1 MGDHCRVLH
10 VDDDL
15 NALAITKDI
24 LEIEGNLSVESASSV
39 DEALKK
45 LAVQSYD
52 VIVSDYEMPYKSGLD
67 FLAELRKRV
76 EQPPP
81 FIVFTGKGREEVA
94 VKALNL
100 GAFRYINKHGDP
112 EMVYKELSSS
122 IKQAYEYVTTQRK
135 LLISENQFRQ
145 LFSRMPSGVA
155 VYESVDGGED
165 FVFVDINEAAERIEK
180 VHKAEVIGKKVTE
193 VFPGV
198 VALGLFKVFQEV
210 WLTGKAMYHPASVYS
225 NGRFLESWRE
235 NWVYKLPDGKI
246 VAIYNDITER
256 KNAEILLKK
265 NEARY
270 RDLADSLPEV
280 VFELDAQGNITY
292 VNKRGFELTAYTK
305 EDFDKGI
312 NVFDLFAPEDAER
325 AKRDAA
331 SVMMKAGPAR
341 GEFTIQKKDGT
352 TFPVAIES
360 VPIVSGDEVVGI
372 RGIVIDLTGIRAKE
386 QEAKRQIQE
395 INSIIEGI
403 GDLLL
408 VMDSNRRIVLVN
420 KKTLEFFKK
429 KPEEILGRYCYE
441 IFHGTDRPWPN
452 CPATITFNEKTT
464 TTGEIVDS
472 RQGIILLVTTS
483 PIFNEKGE
491 LVRCVHVAKDLTEQ
505 KKNEAKIAAL
515 LECTEAILKTQKF
528 TQTARSIFNSCKKLI
543 GATAGYVAL
552 LSTDGKENEVLFLDS
567 GGLRCTVDPNLPMPI
582 RGLREKAYRTREVV
596 YENNFSTSKWT
607 QFLPEGHVK
616 LDNVMF
622 VPLIINGKAVGLIGL
637 ANKPRGFT
645 DEDAATAV
653 AFGNYAAVA
662 LNNNWTWNT
671 LKNKEAQLR
680 AITNAALDA
689 IILIDGEGNI
699 VFWNQAAEKI
709 FGYTTN
715 EVSGKKLHL
724 ILAPHVLNPDI
735 EKGFVKFK
743 ESGHGKV
750 VGRTIELVGLRKDG
764 SEFPIELSVSALKL
778 DNKWY
783 SVGIVRDISERK
795 KWEKEL
801 EEEHEKIKIINEKL
815 RVVGNLTRHDVRNKL
830 CAVSGN
836 AYLIK
841 SKHPDQKDIVER
853 ITRIEQA
860 IKEIEAFFD
869 FTKMYEQLGVEKLS
883 LIDVGQK
890 IDEALTFFSKT
901 SNLKVINDCRGLRLL
916 ADSLLRQLFY
926 NLIDNSIK
934 HGEYVSKI
942 RIYFERSPPDKLKLI
957 YEDNGKGILD
967 SDRQKLFTE
976 GFSTAGSS
984 GYGLYLIKK
993 ITEVYGWDIQE
1004 QGSKEKGVKFV
1015 ISIPSINQKGQENF
1029 QLTQDIQ

>member
-1 MGDHCRVLH
+1 MGNHCRVLH
-10 VDDDL
+10 VDDDA

-112 EMVYKELSSS
+112 ETVYKELSSS
-122 IKQAYEYVTTQRK
+122 IQQAYEYVTTQRK

-155 VYESVDGGED
+155 IYEAIDGGED
-165 FVFVDINEAAERIEK
+165 FVFVDLNETAERIEK
-180 VHKAEVIGKKVTE
+180 VRKADVIGKKVTE

-210 WLTGKAMYHPASVYS
+210 WLTGKAAYHPAAVYS
-225 NGRFLESWRE
+225 DSRVFESWRE

-256 KNAEILLKK
+256 KQTEILLKK
-265 NEARY
+265 SATRY
-270 RDLADSLPEV
+270 RELADSLPEI
-280 VFELDAQGNITY
+280 VFELDTQGKITY
-292 VNKRGFELTAYTK
+292 ANKRGFELTGYTK

-312 NVFDLFAPEDAER
+312 CVFDLLVPEDVER

-331 SVMMKAGPAR
+331 SVMIKAAPAR
-341 GEFTIQKKDGT
+341 GQFKIRKKDGA

-360 VPIVSGDEVVGI
+360 VPIVSEDEVVGI
-372 RGIVIDLTGIRAKE
+372 RGIVIDLTEIRAKQ
-386 QEAKRQIQE
+386 QELKRQIQE
-395 INSIIEGI
+395 INSIIDGI

-420 KKTLEFFKK
+420 KKTFEFFKQ

-452 CPATITFNEKTT
+452 CPATTTFNEKTT

-472 RQGIILLVTTS
+472 RRGVTLLVTTS

-515 LECTEAILKTQKF
+515 LECTEAILKTRGF

-543 GATAGYVAL
+543 GATAGYIAL
-552 LSTDGKENEVLFLDS
+552 LSADGKENEVLFLDS

-582 RGLREKAYRTREVV
+582 RGLREKAYLTCKVV
-596 YENNFSTSKWT
+596 YENNFATSKWT

-622 VPLIINGKAVGLIGL
+622 APLIIDGKAVGLIGL

-645 DEDAATAV
+645 DEDAANAI
-653 AFGNYAAVA
+653 AFGNYAALA
-662 LNNNWTWNT
+662 LKNNLTWNT
-671 LKNKEAQLR
+671 LQNKEAQLR
-680 AITNAALDA
+680 AMTNAALDA
-689 IILIDGEGNI
+689 IILINDEGNI
-699 VFWNQAAEKI
+699 VFWNPAAEKM

-715 EVSGKKLHL
+715 EVSGKNLHL
-724 ILAPHVLNPDI
+724 ILAPSVLNPDI

-743 ESGHGKV
+743 ERGHGKV

-778 DNKWY
+778 DKKWH
-783 SVGIVRDISERK
+783 SLGIVRDISKRK

-801 EEEHEKIKIINEKL
+801 EEEHEKVKIINEKL
-815 RVVGNLTRHDVRNKL
+815 WVVGNLTRHDVRNKL

-841 SKHPDQKDIVER
+841 SKHPNQKDIVER

-860 IKEIEAFFD
+860 VKEIEAIFD
-869 FTKMYEQLGVEKLS
+869 FTKIYERLGVEKLS

-890 IDEALTFFSKT
+890 IDEALMFFSQT
-901 SNLKVINDCRGLRLL
+901 SNVKVINDCRGLRLL

-934 HGEYVSKI
+934 HGEYVTKI
-942 RIYFERSPPDKLKLI
+942 RIYFERSTPDKLKLI

-967 SDRQKLFTE
+967 SDRQKLFSK

-993 ITEVYGWDIQE
+993 ITEIYGWDIQK

-1015 ISIPSINQKGQENF
+1015 ISIPRINQKGQENF
-1029 QLTQDIQ
+1029 QLTKNTQ